1 MRLEAARKLKQ
12 PLVEIG
18 RATAMLKTATLQPAM
33 LANRKL
39 NQPPKANRKL
49 NQPPKTTTATGT
61 MTADRVAAWTP
72 LPTPW
77 VETATKMII
86 NVNTMDNT
94 PNKRYWRSGE
104 PDKANQETT
113 INS

>member
-61 MTADRVAAWTP
+61 MTANPPPMTADRVAAWTP

-77 VETATKMII
+77 VENGYENDDKCA
-86 NVNTMDNT
+86 
-94 PNKRYWRSGE
+94 RSLITH
-104 PDKANQETT
+104 QT
-113 INS
+113 IKT